1 MKKRRM
7 KRIIRILTPP
17 PTKRKNKSKNK
28 IKPATSK
35 ETNSNAK

>member
-17 PTKRKNKSKNK
+17 PPKRTNTSKTKP
-28 IKPATSK
+28 KPATSK
-35 ETNSNAK
+35 ENNLSAK